1 MGGEQ
6 TGGAGS
12 SQQQGQRRHSLLSPN
27 TAFMGSLNTNRV
39 AASRIS
45 KMTLRIPCCRASLH
59 ASFIGLFQVCADVGS
74 GGFTTQSQGDA
85 FVVIGS
91 LDFARRISVD
101 SAVRQCRF
109 FRAAL
114 GQHVYSGAEAWRAWY
129 SRRKCPQR
137 SAQRGGRSRRVC
149 GPLLPVGAQTCQR

>member
-1 MGGEQ
+1 MGDEQ

-12 SQQQGQRRHSLLSPN
+12 SQQQGQRRHPLLSPN
-27 TAFMGSLNTNRV
+27 TAFMGSLNTNWV

-59 ASFIGLFQVCADVGS
+59 ASFIGASSKVAPMSEAAVSLPRAKE
-74 GGFTTQSQGDA
+74 TH
-85 FVVIGS
+85 VIGS
-91 LDFARRISVD
+91 LDFARRITVD
-101 SAVRQCRF
+101 SAVRQCGF

-149 GPLLPVGAQTCQR
+149 GPLLPVGAQPCQR